1 MTNDSLIFY
10 CREGFEADTAE
21 EAVQW
26 LEGRGIRAQG
36 ESRQGDAYAVLDI
49 SRAVPFDKL
58 RNLPFRDLIF
68 ARQGT
73 IALRDMIELPQG
85 KRAGPIADAARTL
98 AARFG
103 LAGFQAVWL
112 EYPDTNV
119 GKALSPAARRVTPFI
134 EEDLRASG
142 LLKPDDSRLPRLH
155 VFLLP
160 DSTAR
165 VACSYGGR
173 SSDWP
178 LGIPRLR
185 MPSGAPSR
193 STLKFAEAIMAF
205 LGEDAEKML
214 MPDMRAVDLGAA
226 PGGWTWQL
234 IHRGVR
240 VTAVDNANLRGELVD
255 NALVKHLRS
264 DGFHYEPKRPVDW
277 LVCDMLEK
285 PSRIA
290 TLVAKWMGN
299 GWAQRAI
306 FNLKLPM
313 KKRLEEVARCTEIL
327 EEGLRH
333 SSNHPTLKFKHLYH
347 DREEVTAYCSIL
359 RR

>member
-1 MTNDSLIFY
+1 MTNDALIFY

-21 EAVQW
+21 EAVRW
-26 LEGRGIRAQG
+26 LDARGIRAHG
-36 ESRQGDAYAVLDI
+36 ESRQGDAYAVLDL
-49 SRAVPFDKL
+49 SRPVPFEKL
-58 RNLPFRDLIF
+58 RTLPFNDLIF
-68 ARQGT
+68 ARQGAIAMRET
-73 IALRDMIELPQG
+73 ITLPQG
-85 KRAGPIADAARTL
+85 KRAGPIAAAARML
-98 AARFG
+98 ATRFG
-103 LAGFQAVWL
+103 LPAFQAVWL
-112 EYPDTNV
+112 EYPDTNI
-119 GKALSPAARRVTPFI
+119 GKALSAAARRVTPFI
-134 EEDLRASG
+134 EEDLRAGG
-142 LLKPDDSRLPRLH
+142 LLKPDDARLPRLH

-160 DSTAR
+160 DSSAR
-165 VACSYGGR
+165 LACSYPGR

-185 MPSGAPSR
+185 MPGGAPSR

-205 LGEDAEKML
+205 LGDDAERML

-290 TLVAKWMGN
+290 ALIAQWMGN

-313 KKRLEEVARCTEIL
+313 KKRLDEVERCREIVD
-327 EEGLRH
+327 EGLRNR
-333 SSNHPTLKFKHLYH
+333 SSHPTLRFKHLYH
-347 DREEVTAYCSIL
+347 DREEVTAYCSVL